1 MQTAPQNACETQYF
15 NKAMS
20 EIKMLMV
27 RHPHYKRLIAHYGG
41 QTPRWIESAIK
52 QHALFY
58 AAEMCQG
65 RG

>member
-1 MQTAPQNACETQYF
+1 MHFAPRNACEQQYF
-15 NKAMS
+15 NRAMGD
-20 EIKMLMV
+20 IRLMMSQ
-27 RHPHYKRLIAHYGG
+27 HPMWAKLMARYNGNIP
-41 QTPRWIESAIK
+41 QWMESAIK

>member
-1 MQTAPQNACETQYF
+1 MHFAPRNACETQYYNRAISEIELLMKRHPMWAEF
-15 NKAMS
+15 VKRYAGKIPPWAMS
-20 EIKMLMV
+20 AM
-27 RHPHYKRLIAHYGG
+27 
-41 QTPRWIESAIK
+41 K